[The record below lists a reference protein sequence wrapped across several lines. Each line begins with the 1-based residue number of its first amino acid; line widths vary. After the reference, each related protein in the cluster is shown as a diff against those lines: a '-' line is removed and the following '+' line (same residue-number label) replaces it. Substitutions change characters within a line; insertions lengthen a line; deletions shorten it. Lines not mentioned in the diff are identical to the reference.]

1 MGCRFC
7 HNICL
12 GLEQVSD
19 TELELLSVK
28 LDVAVTSV
36 HHTPV
41 IAEFD
46 SDYVCDVDT
55 CTCAHHEVEATVL
68 SAEILEEILRV
79 YLGSASVCAQC
90 TALSLGI

>member
-28 LDVAVTSV
+28 FAVAVTSV
-36 HHTPV
+36 DHTPV

-46 SDYVCDVDT
+46 SDYVCDVNT
-55 CTCAHHEVEATVL
+55 CTCAHHQVEAAVL
-68 SAEILEEILRV
+68 SAEILEEILCA
-79 YLGSASVCAQC
+79 YLGSACVCAKC
-90 TALSLGI
+90 TALSLGV